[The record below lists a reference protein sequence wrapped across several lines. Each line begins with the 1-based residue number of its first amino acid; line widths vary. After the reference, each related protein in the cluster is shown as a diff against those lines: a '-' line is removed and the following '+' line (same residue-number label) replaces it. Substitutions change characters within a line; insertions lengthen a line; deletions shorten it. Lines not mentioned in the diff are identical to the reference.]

1 MFNQES
7 VFGNIQFEFMNDTC
21 NYTHSNCFYL
31 GPYCFDTFL
40 IIYIS
45 TSVMVKLEI
54 SHEQS

>member
-7 VFGNIQFEFMNDTC
+7 VFGNIQFEFMNDTW

-31 GPYCFDTFL
+31 LFL
-40 IIYIS
+40 IITIS

-54 SHEQS
+54 SYEQS